1 MSSNSE
7 NVTQTE
13 LSVVIPLFNEE
24 DSLEPLY
31 QEIRKVC
38 DSLKSSYEIV
48 FVDDGSTD
56 GSFKILQTLH
66 AQDDRIKVI
75 QFRRNCGKADALAA
89 GFSKC
94 SGNLIVTMDAD
105 LQDDPEE
112 IPNLIQKL
120 NEGFDLVSGW
130 KKKRKDPFSK
140 RIASKLYNRL
150 TARLTGLKLHDFNCG
165 LKIYRKDVIRSIRL
179 YGQLHRY
186 IPALA
191 HLDGFRVGE
200 LAVNHRPRQYGRSKY
215 GFARATGVFDLV
227 SILFLEK
234 YMKRPLHLFGLIGLS
249 SFTVGLGISGYLIV
263 LRILDLID
271 LSKRPLFMVGVLL
284 TILGFQFISIG
295 LLGEMIA
302 SKRQDEQRFSIKS
315 SLGFDGSE

>member
-1 MSSNSE
+1 MSMNSE
-7 NVTQTE
+7 PVSSTE
-13 LSVVIPLFNEE
+13 LSVVIPLLNEE

-31 QEIRKVC
+31 EEIRNTCEGLV
-38 DSLKSSYEIV
+38 SSFEIV

-56 GSFKILQTLH
+56 GSFEILQKLH
-66 AQDDRIKVI
+66 QKDERIKVI
-75 QFRRNCGKADALAA
+75 QFRRNCGKAEALAA

-94 SGNLIVTMDAD
+94 SGDLIVTLDAD

-112 IPNLIQKL
+112 IPNLILKI

-130 KKKRKDPFSK
+130 KKKRKDPLSK
-140 RIASKLYNRL
+140 RLPSKMYNRL
-150 TARLTGLKLHDFNCG
+150 TSRLTGIRLHDFNCG
-165 LKIYRKDVIRSIRL
+165 LKIYRREVVKSIRL

-200 LAVNHRPRQYGRSKY
+200 LKVNHRPRKFGKSKY
-215 GFARATGVFDLV
+215 GFARATGMFDLIA
-227 SILFLEK
+227 ILFLEK
-234 YMKRPLHLFGLIGLS
+234 YMKRPLHLFGLVGFF
-249 SFTVGLGISGYLIV
+249 SFAVGLGISGYLIV

-302 SKRQDEQRFSIKS
+302 SKQQEDRSVFIKKT
-315 SLGFDGSE
+315 LGLDT

>member
-1 MSSNSE
+1 MSSNFEQKTS
-7 NVTQTE
+7 TE
-13 LSVVIPLFNEE
+13 LSIVIPLFNEE

-31 QEIRKVC
+31 REVLRIC
-38 DSLKSSYEIV
+38 EDLAKSFEIV

-56 GSFKILQTLH
+56 GSFKILQKLH
-66 AQDDRIKVI
+66 RNDDRVRAI
-75 QFRRNCGKADALAA
+75 QFRRNCGKAEALAA
-89 GFSKC
+89 GFSRC
-94 SGNLIVTMDAD
+94 SGELIVTLDAD

-112 IPNLIQKL
+112 IPNLIGKL
-120 NEGFDLVSGW
+120 DEGFDLVSGW
-130 KKKRKDPFSK
+130 KRKRRDPLSK
-140 RIASKLYNRL
+140 RIASRFYNRL

-165 LKIYRKDVIRSIRL
+165 LKIYRREVVKSIRL

-200 LAVNHRPRQYGRSKY
+200 LSVNHRPRRYGKSKY
-215 GFARATGVFDLV
+215 GLARATGVFDLV

-249 SFTVGLGISGYLIV
+249 SFTVGLGISGYLIA

-315 SLGFDGSE
+315 SLGFD

>member
-7 NVTQTE
+7 NRTPTE
-13 LSVVIPLFNEE
+13 LSIVIPLLNEE
-24 DSLEPLY
+24 GSLEPLY
-31 QEIRKVC
+31 EEIRKTCEPLV
-38 DSLKSSYEIV
+38 SSFEMV

-56 GSFKILQTLH
+56 GSFEILQKLH
-66 AQDDRIKVI
+66 RKDDRVKII

-89 GFSKC
+89 GFLKC
-94 SGNLIVTMDAD
+94 SGKLVVTMDAD
-105 LQDDPEE
+105 LQDDPGE
-112 IPNLIQKL
+112 IPNLIRKL
-120 NEGFDLVSGW
+120 DEGFDLVSGW
-130 KKKRKDPFSK
+130 KKKRKDPLSK
-140 RIASKLYNRL
+140 RIPSKLYNRL
-150 TARLTGLKLHDFNCG
+150 TGRLTGLKLHDFNCG
-165 LKIYRKDVIRSIRL
+165 LKIYRREVVKSIRL

-200 LAVNHRPRQYGRSKY
+200 MKVNHRPRQFGKSKY

-227 SILFLEK
+227 TILFLEK
-234 YMKRPLHLFGLIGLS
+234 YMKRPLHLFGLVGFF
-249 SFTVGLGISGYLIV
+249 SFIVGLGISGYLIV
-263 LRILDLID
+263 LRVLDLID

-315 SLGFDGSE
+315 SLGFD